1 MTFCVS
7 TKWTPKRIIAIIL
20 LVLSFAMIFLPWVT
34 LSINVMGQKFTI
46 AKLFDYSSMLGG
58 ESMEEAREDVI
69 DWLYDTSEDMAW
81 EGITMNPRKAIVI
94 FDIIAEGKLSPIEAA
109 KICSS
114 TGKLFRELKSYFAK
128 SIEDSYYL
136 SSDEQVVISMISSL
150 AGKVTLAAV
159 FMWVLIGANLVCFG
173 LAVYM
178 LLNDK
183 KNAAVPQL
191 VASVVLL
198 LVFVLAISK
207 VNGAIKQLISTSSY
221 IVSDLLSEFGLNYG
235 STNNVN
241 LLHLGFAGILSI
253 IFAASAFVLPFVETK
268 SLPRV
273 NINIPT
279 VSKKWTCPNC
289 GNKMNEANAFCANCG
304 AKKPEARRC
313 VNCGQV
319 LKDDVAFC
327 PNCGTPSRA
336 HTDPSTEVR
345 TSYETSYSTVRPPER
360 RYDSNEESTAGSS
373 RLMGT
378 LAKPKDDDL

>member
-1 MTFCVS
+1 M
-7 TKWTPKRIIAIIL
+7 
-20 LVLSFAMIFLPWVT
+20 
-34 LSINVMGQKFTI
+34 
-46 AKLFDYSSMLGG
+46 
-58 ESMEEAREDVI
+58 
-69 DWLYDTSEDMAW
+69 
-81 EGITMNPRKAIVI
+81 
-94 FDIIAEGKLSPIEAA
+94 
-109 KICSS
+109 
-114 TGKLFRELKSYFAK
+114 
-128 SIEDSYYL
+128 
-136 SSDEQVVISMISSL
+136 
-150 AGKVTLAAV
+150 
-159 FMWVLIGANLVCFG
+159 
-173 LAVYM
+173 
-178 LLNDK
+178 
-183 KNAAVPQL
+183 
-191 VASVVLL
+191 
-198 LVFVLAISK
+198 
-207 VNGAIKQLISTSSY
+207 
-221 IVSDLLSEFGLNYG
+221 SEFGLNYG